1 MKPELIWLL
10 RVQPRN
16 PATGAEI
23 AVRLAGG
30 GTRGYSQ
37 FGGAAWW
44 AGLERP
50 SAIVQR
56 LGFNDG
62 EFGEG
67 AIVQALELRWGG
79 TKKRA
84 STLASYY
91 WPDATFT
98 LHYGPDGGVDAEFT
112 QVLAGRIADVSA
124 VQGRVTLQMADPSK
138 DLERPVL
145 GTATFAGNGGIEGIV
160 ELKGRPKR
168 RAVGRCRNVELW
180 SLDPANNLWVATD
193 PARPLFAIDQ
203 LYDRGNAAASLV
215 QVAWAGT
222 VAATLAALAAA
233 ACPQGGGAVAP
244 SIGCVKWWFANPGK
258 LTCDLRGEIGGAYF
272 DRPADIAAWAV
283 AAVNGPVVNAASLIA
298 ARALRNFEAGR
309 LVSGDETAGGILNDV
324 LNGVSL
330 WWGMTSAGELEF
342 GAWAFGAPVGAI
354 VGAVATRSQSHKPVK
369 KLTLGYRRNYTVISR
384 SEIAASVLDDSSVLT
399 IAEKTNILKPKEER
413 REIEY
418 TDWTNTATA
427 MVAVLPYPALSAAI
441 ASVNSKRT
449 IWLTLRNAIVPAWNT
464 VTANSPINR
473 TSYDVADRDYDDML
487 SWLKTLVT
495 EEASRRSEWATT
507 TGLGRPESNATAAD
521 NIIVNGSLSDGTR
534 GYFLNPTTAANHPR
548 VSGAAG
554 EPGAYFRATGTTDI
568 RCNDAQPILG
578 AFGNARCYLN
588 MTSMVPDRSTQVSYY
603 QIWEYDAVGGPL
615 VNPVTDMTPPVAGV
629 FQNVRKAFQFQPNT
643 ARIVIFIGAGGA
655 TVGNPVKFG
664 DFRVSFTERDAD
676 VTITA
681 QVTTLP
687 PPDIEINAT
696 YTGVIITS
704 PTQFNKVVTPSV
716 LSGGLSVRTDAR
728 ASYTVTDVTSGL
740 AGFVSVNS
748 TAGSADKGRVTVTN
762 ATSSG
767 TFKLNIFWS
776 GVQIAAHVVA
786 LTVIPADPP
795 APTGGGG
802 GGGGGG
808 TTKSGTASIS
818 GWGTNLTAFTEVA
831 RVSSLTKAAG
841 ETIKCA
847 LAAAGYGLTH
857 SVNSNRVMKVKFQ
870 YSVAAA
876 NSWTDLDVAVNG
888 SPATYFADDY
898 GGEPGYVTCNRT
910 VAPANAVYDV
920 RLIAAMGVSGGSLAF
935 ESGQSFS
942 VVVEP

>member
-1 MKPELIWLL
+1 LKPELIWLL

-79 TKKRA
+79 TAKRA
-84 STLASYY
+84 SILASYY
-91 WPDATFT
+91 WPDAKFT

-145 GTATFAGNGGIEGIV
+145 GTATFAGTGGIEGIV

-180 SLDPANNLWVATD
+180 SLDPANNIWVATD

-233 ACPQGGGAVAP
+233 VCPQGGGAVAP
-244 SIGCVKWWFANPGK
+244 SIGCIKWWFANPGK

-342 GAWAFGAPVGAI
+342 GAWAFGASVGTI
-354 VGAVATRSQSHKPVK
+354 IGAVATRSQSHKPVK

-418 TDWTNTATA
+418 TDWTTRATA
-427 MVAVLPYPALSAAI
+427 LATAALTTAI
-441 ASVNSKRT
+441 GSVNAKRT
-449 IWLTLRNAIVPAWNT
+449 AWLALRNAIAPAWNNIA
-464 VTANSPINR
+464 ANSPINR
-473 TSYDVADRDYDDML
+473 TAYDIADRDYDDML
-487 SWLKTLVT
+487 SWLKTLIS
-495 EEASRRSEWATT
+495 EEDARRASWPNVD
-507 TGLGRPESNATAAD
+507 GVGRPESNATAAD

-534 GYFLNPTTAANHPR
+534 GFYLNPSVSANFPR
-548 VSGAAG
+548 VTGVAG

-588 MTSMVPDRSTQVSYY
+588 MTSFVPDRSMQSSYY
-603 QIWEYDAVGGPL
+603 QIWEYDAAGGLL
-615 VNPVTDMTPPVAGV
+615 VNPPADMTPPVAGV
-629 FQNVRKAFQFQPNT
+629 FQNVRKAFQFHPNT
-643 ARIVIFIGAGGA
+643 ARIVIFVGATGA

-687 PPDIEINAT
+687 PPDIAINAT

-704 PTQFNKVVTPSV
+704 PAQFNKVVTPSV
-716 LSGGLSVRTDAR
+716 LSGGVSVRTDAR
-728 ASYTVTDVTSGL
+728 ATYTVTDVSSGL
-740 AGFVSVNS
+740 SGSVSVNS

-776 GVQIAAHVVA
+776 GVQIATHVVA
-786 LTVIPADPP
+786 LSVVPADPP
-795 APTGGGG
+795 SGGGGSGGGG
-802 GGGGGG
+802 GAAKTGE
-808 TTKSGTASIS
+808 ASVS
-818 GWGTNLTAFTEVA
+818 GWGTSSTAFIEVA

-847 LAAAGYGLTH
+847 LAAAGYSLAH
-857 SVNSNRVMKVKFQ
+857 NSSSNRFRFMLVKFQ
-870 YSVAAA
+870 YSVAGA
-876 NSWTDLDVAVNG
+876 NSWTDMDVAVSG
-888 SPATYFADDY
+888 SNANFDGTEFY
-898 GGEPGYVTCNRT
+898 GDPGYVTCNQT
-910 VAPANAVYDV
+910 VAPANAVYDL
-920 RLIAAMGVSGGSLAF
+920 RLIAAISATGGTLTF
-935 ESGQSFS
+935 DYGHSFS
-942 VVVEP
+942 VVIEP